1 MQMKKFILTF
11 SMFITALVFQS
22 CSRDEIVDPSPNTGT
37 LKGAYVLCE
46 GTFNAGSGK
55 LSFYNS
61 LTNSVTENIFNPGTP
76 GIFPSG
82 LLLYQRELFMT
93 EQGNFGSA
101 GKIYTLDTNGTV
113 KRSASAGTNPYSLA
127 VTDTKIYITNG
138 PANNVSVI
146 EKSTLNTISTI
157 PVGIYP
163 QEILHHNGR
172 IFVCN
177 TSVFGGETDSTV
189 SVIDVNT
196 DQVIA
201 TIKVRQRP
209 SSIAV
214 SNDGNLYIGCNGTIS
229 TGKIFTVNPNN
240 YAILD
245 TFTVGNGNAIGFDK
259 DISVDPLSDNI
270 YFISYYNNIVKFNT
284 TSETSQVFIPNPNT
298 TENFFYGYKF
308 DTQNRIHYVS
318 NARNFQVSGVL
329 DLYNVNG
336 SLLSTHQTGIAPR
349 RIVVKN

>member
-1 MQMKKFILTF
+1 MKKLHLTLFI
-11 SMFITALVFQS
+11 FITALVFQS
-22 CSRDEIVDPSPNTGT
+22 CSRDEIMDPSPNTNT
-37 LKGAYVLCE
+37 MKGAYVLCE
-46 GTFNAGSGK
+46 GTFNAGSSK

-61 LTNSVTENIFNPGTP
+61 QTNSITENIFNPGTP
-76 GIFPSG
+76 GLFPSG
-82 LLLYQRELFMT
+82 LQLYQKELFMT

-113 KRSASAGTNPYSLA
+113 IRSSSAGTNPYSLA

-146 EKSTLNTISTI
+146 DKSTLNMISTI

-163 QEILHHNGR
+163 QEILHYNGK

-177 TSVFGGETDSTV
+177 TSVFGGAVDSTV

-201 TIKVRQRP
+201 TIRVLQTP

-214 SNDGNLYIGCNGTIS
+214 SNDGNLYIGCYGTIS
-229 TGKIFTVNPNN
+229 TGKIFTVDPDN

-270 YFISYYNNIVKFNT
+270 YFISYYNNVVKFNT
-284 TSETSQVFIPNPNT
+284 TSETSSVFILNPNT

-308 DTQNRIHYVS
+308 DTQNRVHYVS
-318 NARNFQVSGVL
+318 NARNFQVSGIL
-329 DLYNVNG
+329 DVYNESG

-349 RIVVKN
+349 RIIVKD